1 MDYTVKSFKQL
12 NSTNSYA
19 KEHLAQLEDKTVIVA
34 ETQTAG
40 RGRFERKWISDVV
53 GNLFC
58 SFVLKPC
65 ELATPEVLSNLTQF
79 LSVVLAETFEKYNVK
94 ADIKWPNDVLVDGK
108 KIAGIL
114 AEASFGEGCFK
125 GIVLGVGVNL
135 NLKNSEIKVID
146 QPATALNLVLK
157 EDINLQEFSEKL
169 FNSFFDEYETFMLEG
184 FQLIKKRYLQRCT
197 FIGNEILIKNLDNK
211 KQGIAHQ
218 INDDGSLLLKTI
230 NNSYE
235 TVRIG
240 DLTCLKTN

>member
-1 MDYTVKSFKQL
+1 MKYTQKSFKQI

-19 KEHLAQLEDKTVIVA
+19 KENLAQLEDRTVIVA
-34 ETQTAG
+34 ETQLAG
-40 RGRFERKWISDVV
+40 RGRFERKWISDVE

-58 SFVLKPC
+58 SIVLKPS
-65 ELATPEVLSNLTQF
+65 LNKNFDALSNLTQF
-79 LSVVLAETFEKYNVK
+79 MSVVLAETFDLYGVQ
-94 ADIKWPNDVLVDGK
+94 ADIKWPNDVLVKGK

-114 AEASFGEGCFK
+114 AETSFSEGCFK
-125 GIVLGVGVNL
+125 GVVLGVGVNL
-135 NLKNSEIKVID
+135 NLTQTEIDLID
-146 QPATALNLVLK
+146 QPATALNLILEK
-157 EDINLQEFSEKL
+157 EINLQEFSQKF
-169 FNSFFDEYETFMLEG
+169 FNSFFEEYETFMSQG

-197 FIGNEILIKNLDNK
+197 FIGDEILIKNLDSK

-218 INDDGSLLLKTI
+218 INDDGSLLLKTR